1 MCDEYWELVKQL
13 WQDRDVVIVAG
24 PSKSF
29 VKQATD
35 YLDNAKSLNFIM
47 APVREAYSVIDDLEQ
62 QAYKFPKSSLFILQV
77 GPTATV
83 LAYRM
88 ACKGYQALDL
98 GHVSMFYRRYMSN
111 KSKN

>member
-1 MCDEYWELVKQL
+1 
-13 WQDRDVVIVAG
+13 
-24 PSKSF
+24 
-29 VKQATD
+29 
-35 YLDNAKSLNFIM
+35 M

-88 ACKGYQALDL
+88 ACKGY
-98 GHVSMFYRRYMSN
+98 
-111 KSKN
+111 